1 MRLYAFFTVLVL
13 LFPTFGLNSKII
25 TVGKDAEYQTIQE
38 AVGISSNGDTI
49 KIKSGVYATD
59 YTIVVKNKTNLK
71 IIGEGYVDVI
81 CGSYVNIIEIRN
93 CKNVLIE
100 NVHAVHALGT
110 AYYGCGEESNVLA
123 LYDCQNITIRKC
135 ELNGCGH
142 IGIYAYDSNNLLITN
157 NYIHSNVNSG
167 ISITKYNVEI
177 TNIAIIGNRLI
188 NNAAPILYDYEQI
201 NEDSEE
207 YEEITLQNNTYYPV
221 EIGEEYGDEYY
232 EE

>member
-1 MRLYAFFTVLVL
+1 MRLYVYFITL
-13 LFPTFGLNSKII
+13 LSLLPAFGLNSKII
-25 TVGKDAEYQTIQE
+25 TVGYDSEYQTIQE

-49 KIKSGVYATD
+49 KIKNGVYATD
-59 YTIVVKNKTNLK
+59 YAIVVENKSNLK

-81 CGSYVNIIEIRN
+81 CNSYVNIIEFRN

-100 NVHAVHALGT
+100 NIHAVHGLGT

-142 IGIYAYDSNNLLITN
+142 IGIYAYDSDNLLITN

-177 TNIAIIGNRLI
+177 KNIAIIGNRLI
-188 NNAAPILYDYEQI
+188 NNAQPILYDYEEI
-201 NEDSEE
+201 SEDSED
-207 YEEITLQNNTYYPV
+207 YEGITLKNNTYYPV
-221 EIGEEYGDEYY
+221 EVGEEYYGE
-232 EE
+232 